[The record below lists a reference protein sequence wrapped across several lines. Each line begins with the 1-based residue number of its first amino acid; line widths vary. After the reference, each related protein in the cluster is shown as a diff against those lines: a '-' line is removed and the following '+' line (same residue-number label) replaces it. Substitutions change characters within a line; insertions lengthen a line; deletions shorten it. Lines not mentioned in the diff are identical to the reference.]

1 MTKNFGTLARKV
13 LPKAAAREAHRRGWF
28 DLKLGIAL
36 MRDSR
41 VSLLTKLAA
50 LASGVTLTAILV
62 AIEFPLE
69 SLIALVLP
77 FLGLVFD
84 FAFDGFEII
93 VLPLLAATLILRWLA
108 PKSVVDS
115 HLAI

>member
-1 MTKNFGTLARKV
+1 
-13 LPKAAAREAHRRGWF
+13 
-28 DLKLGIAL
+28 